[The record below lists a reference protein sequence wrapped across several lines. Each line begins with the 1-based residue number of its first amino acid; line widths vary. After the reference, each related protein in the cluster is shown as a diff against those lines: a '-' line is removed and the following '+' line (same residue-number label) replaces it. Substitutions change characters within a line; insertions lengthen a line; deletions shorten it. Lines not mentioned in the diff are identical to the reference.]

1 VITLIGLLWVWR
13 RNQYPA
19 TIRIPSSPSGK
30 LIICHDPLLLNG
42 RTWEDLFDGN
52 YPLESQLLTLLAKA
66 AQNGNPIVSSDTVD
80 RVLIPNHPSPDFIRK
95 IRNQTRKRLEESLQN
110 IQPTSNSHPYILIDR
125 DVLDKR
131 KTKLQLNLAV
141 VELTPPG

>member
-1 VITLIGLLWVWR
+1 VKPL
-13 RNQYPA
+13 
-19 TIRIPSSPSGK
+19 
-30 LIICHDPLLLNG
+30 DPLDHTSKLLVTSDPLQLNG

-52 YPLESQLLTLLAKA
+52 YPLEAQLLTLLAKA
-66 AQNGNPIVSSDTVD
+66 AENGTPIVSSDTID

-110 IQPTSNSHPYILIDR
+110 ILPTSNNQPYILIDR

-131 KTKLQLNLAV
+131 KTKLQLNLTV
-141 VELTPPG
+141 VDLTPPG